1 MYMVYAYIIIYIYIQ
16 YIHLLY
22 RCFGGGSLIYQLN
35 LNSVD
40 SVVIGLGQQTGAV
53 DALTC

>member
-1 MYMVYAYIIIYIYIQ
+1 MYMVYAYTIIYIYIQ
-16 YIHLLY
+16 SIHLLY

>member
-1 MYMVYAYIIIYIYIQ
+1 MYVYGICIYNHIYIQ